1 MRTPKINTKKL
12 AAALAPI
19 VLAGAVMAP
28 TAGASTPPSAHSP
41 AATMQA
47 KVGASQ
53 GFLIHNYTSQ
63 ALTLDNITGSGN
75 FEGRPADG
83 SVFSTGTVHDIEV
96 QYWFAEEQ
104 VDEAHYHFA
113 NGATATVLME
123 VNGVNQPSVMGCDS
137 DYGICTYD
145 GKNVYLLDPPGTVN
159 SYGPDQK
166 QAQANWLK
174 QLCDTSSYANCKFSA
189 TSEDHILGD
198 EQSAGDGTTNTTDKI
213 ESDMTISAEDD
224 RGESDSVGVDV
235 TGGVEHLVVA
245 EVTAKYEHTWDHEY
259 KFTQTEH
266 ADVPPHT
273 HVWYTHV
280 APMLR
285 DTGDFTVTLGNT
297 TWNLTGVYFDH
308 PDLQPGHMQGQYYLH
323 SEPEKNWAKAHPGK

>member
-1 MRTPKINTKKL
+1 MKTSKFTKKF
-12 AAALAPI
+12 AAALGPVAL
-19 VLAGAVMAP
+19 VGAVMAP
-28 TAGASTPPSAHSP
+28 TAAASTPASAHAP
-41 AATMQA
+41 AARVQAKAARAHA
-47 KVGASQ
+47 KVGVSQ
-53 GFLIHNYTSQ
+53 GFLIHNYTGQ
-63 ALTLDNITGSGN
+63 PLTLDNITGSGN

-83 SVFSTGTVHDIEV
+83 SVFNTGTVHDIEV

-123 VNGVNQPSVMGCDS
+123 VNGVNQPSVMGCDT
-137 DYGICTYD
+137 DYGVCTYD

-159 SYGPDQK
+159 NYGPDEK
-166 QAQANWLK
+166 QAQADWLN
-174 QLCDTSSYANCKFSA
+174 QLCETQLASCTFTP

-198 EQSAGDGTTNTTDKI
+198 EQNAGDGTTNTTDKI

-273 HVWYTHV
+273 HVWYTHK

-297 TWNLTGVYFDH
+297 RWNLTGVYFDH
-308 PDLQPGHMQGQYYLH
+308 PDLTPGHLQGQYYLH
-323 SEPEKNWAKAHPGK
+323 SEPAGQ

>member
-1 MRTPKINTKKL
+1 MRTPRINTKF

-19 VLAGAVMAP
+19 ALAGGLMAP
-28 TAGASTPPSAHSP
+28 TAAASTPRSAHSP
-41 AATMQA
+41 AARTQAKAARAHA

-83 SVFSTGTVHDIEV
+83 SVFSPGTVHDIEV

-123 VNGVNQPSVMGCDS
+123 VNGVNQPSVMGCDT
-137 DYGICTYD
+137 DYGPCTYD

-174 QLCDTSSYANCKFSA
+174 QLCDTSSYANCTFSP

-198 EQSAGDGTTNTTDKI
+198 EQNAGDGTTNTTDKI
-213 ESDMTISAEDD
+213 EVGHDD
-224 RGESDSVGVDV
+224 QCRG
-235 TGGVEHLVVA
+235 
-245 EVTAKYEHTWDHEY
+245 
-259 KFTQTEH
+259 
-266 ADVPPHT
+266 
-273 HVWYTHV
+273 
-280 APMLR
+280 R
-285 DTGDFTVTLGNT
+285 
-297 TWNLTGVYFDH
+297 
-308 PDLQPGHMQGQYYLH
+308 
-323 SEPEKNWAKAHPGK
+323 